1 MVDNNEILEELLNNF
16 YEDKQR
22 ADHFKKMADDYNS
35 TIKKLFSEMDI
46 NEFETE
52 SGLVAKLTIQK
63 RENFI
68 EPKLIEYLKQ
78 NDFSDAI
85 DLVEIINYDKLEDM
99 IYNGRIDASL
109 LSEYKTIKEIPTLK
123 VTVKKDK

>member
-1 MVDNNEILEELLNNF
+1 MDNEILNELITNF
-16 YEDKQR
+16 YDDKQ
-22 ADHFKKMADDYNS
+22 AAEHFKKLADEYNS
-35 TIKKLFSEMDI
+35 TIKKMLQSANV
-46 NEFETE
+46 NEFETS
-52 SGLVAKLTIQK
+52 SGLIAKLTIQK